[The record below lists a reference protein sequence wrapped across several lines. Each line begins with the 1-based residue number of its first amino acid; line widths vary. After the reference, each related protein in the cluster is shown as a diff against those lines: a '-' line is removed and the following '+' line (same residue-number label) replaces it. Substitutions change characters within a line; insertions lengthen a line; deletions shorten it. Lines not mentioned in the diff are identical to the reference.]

1 MVSVPVLYTS
11 VAKEIKREMAEEMN
25 TEILFQPL
33 TIAGLK
39 LPNRVLMTTVKLGY
53 GTPQG
58 EVTERHIAFYV
69 RRAEGGVGL
78 IATEPLYIHRNGRE
92 IPTQMGIHDDELI
105 PGLRRLTDAV
115 HEAGGL
121 IMAHINHAGRVA
133 NPKLVP
139 GDERVSASDV
149 LCPANQVT
157 PRALTLEEIPTYVHY
172 FVRAARRVREAG
184 FDAVEI
190 PFSHGY
196 LIHQFLSPHT
206 NRRNDEYGGSLEN
219 RLRFGREVIAAVRE
233 VVGDSFP
240 IVARMNAQDH
250 VEGGLTI
257 EDAEEIAL
265 ALEKMGVDALSVTSG
280 TMCESVAY
288 CLYPI
293 GTPKAHLLPM
303 SARIRNHVSIPVAV
317 AGRIRTPDVAREAL
331 ALGQADWIGL
341 GRPFLADPDWVRKT
355 EIGDEVAILRC
366 AACHQGC
373 LTELRKGHG
382 TSCLFNPLTGREAEV
397 QIAPVEQPRQVM
409 VAGGGPAGMEAA
421 IIAAQRGHR
430 VTLYERDDR
439 LGGRFREA
447 VQVPYKEEFADL
459 IRYQQVQLQRT
470 GVEVHLNATVTPETV
485 SAEEPDA
492 VVVATGAQPIVP
504 PFPGLKETRWM
515 TAYDLLD
522 GRAEV
527 STPTA
532 FIVGAGTT
540 GMETAEYLAGRGI
553 RCMVVK
559 RRPEVGGKLDP
570 LARSLLLRRLE
581 SLGVDVRTGVEVVR
595 FETDE
600 QGQTTVVARPWPH
613 QEGAPELRF
622 PAETVIIGMGLR
634 ADHSLADAL
643 ADRPDVYTIGDCVE
657 PREVLHAVY
666 EGFEVGRTV

>member
-1 MVSVPVLYTS
+1 
-11 VAKEIKREMAEEMN
+11 MAAD
-25 TEILFQPL
+25 IIFQPIRVGEL
-33 TIAGLK
+33 E
-39 LPNRVLMTTVKLGY
+39 LPNRVLMTTIKLGY
-53 GTPQG
+53 GTSQG
-58 EVTERHIAFYV
+58 DVTDRHIAFYV

-78 IATEPLYIHRNGRE
+78 ITTEPMYIHPNGHE
-92 IPTQMGIHDDELI
+92 LPTQLGIHEDRLVD
-105 PGLRRLTDAV
+105 GLRRLVDAV
-115 HEAGGL
+115 HKAGGH

-139 GDERVSASDV
+139 EGERVSASDV
-149 LCPANQVT
+149 LCPAKGIV
-157 PRALTLEEIPTYVHY
+157 PRPLGLDEIPAHVGY
-172 FVRAARRVREAG
+172 FAEAASRVREAG
-184 FDAVEI
+184 FDAIEI

-206 NRRNDEYGGSLEN
+206 NRRDDEYGGSLEN
-219 RLRFGREVIAAVRE
+219 RLRFGREVIAAVRQA
-233 VVGDSFP
+233 VGEDFP
-240 IVARMNAQDH
+240 IVVRMNAKDY
-250 VEGGLTI
+250 VEGGLDI
-257 EDAEEIAL
+257 EDAEVL
-265 ALEKMGVDALSVTSG
+265 APLLERMGVNALSITSG
-280 TMCESVAY
+280 TMCESVPY

-303 SARIRNHVSIPVAV
+303 AARIRGWVSIPVAV

-355 EIGDEVAILRC
+355 QAGDEVAILRC

-373 LTELRKGHG
+373 LAELRKGHG

-397 QIAPVEQPRQVM
+397 RITPVGRPRQVM

-447 VQVPYKEEFADL
+447 AQVPYKEEFADL
-459 IRYQQVQLQRT
+459 IRYQQVQLQRS

-485 SAEEPDA
+485 AAEEPDA

-504 PFPGLKETRWM
+504 PFPGLKETRWT

-570 LARSLLLRRLE
+570 LARALLLRRLE
-581 SLGVDVRTGVEVVR
+581 SLGVEVRTGVEVVR

-634 ADHSLADAL
+634 ADRSLADAL
-643 ADRPDVYTIGDCVE
+643 AGQPDVYTIGDCVE
-657 PREVLHAVY
+657 PREAVDAVY
-666 EGFEVGRTV
+666 EGFEVGRTLKEVM

>member
-1 MVSVPVLYTS
+1 
-11 VAKEIKREMAEEMN
+11 MATDN
-25 TEILFQPL
+25 IFQPIQVGTL
-33 TIAGLK
+33 E
-39 LPNRVLMTTVKLGY
+39 LPNRVLMTTIKLGY
-53 GTPQG
+53 GTSQG
-58 EVTERHIAFYV
+58 DVTDRHIAFYV
-69 RRAEGGVGL
+69 RRADGGVGL
-78 IATEPLYIHRNGRE
+78 ITTEPMYIHPNGRE
-92 IPTQMGIHDDELI
+92 LPTQLGIHEDRLVD
-105 PGLRRLTDAV
+105 GLCRLVDAV
-115 HEAGGL
+115 HKLGGH

-139 GDERVSASDV
+139 EGERVSASDV
-149 LCPANQVT
+149 FCPANGVM
-157 PRALTLEEIPTYVHY
+157 PRPLTLGEIPACVSY
-172 FVRAARRVREAG
+172 FAEAARRVQEAG
-184 FDAVEI
+184 FDAIEI

-206 NRRNDEYGGSLEN
+206 NRRDDEYGGSLEN
-219 RLRFGREVIAAVRE
+219 RLRFGREVIAAVRQA
-233 VVGDSFP
+233 VGEDFP
-240 IVARMNAQDH
+240 IVVRMNAKDY
-250 VEGGLTI
+250 VEGGLDI
-257 EDAEEIAL
+257 ENAEVL
-265 ALEKMGVDALSVTSG
+265 APLLERMGVSALSVTSG
-280 TMCESVAY
+280 TMCESVPY

-303 SARIRNHVSIPVAV
+303 AARIRSQVSIPVAV

-331 ALGQADWIGL
+331 AQGQADWIGL

-355 EIGDEVAILRC
+355 QAGDEVAILRC

-373 LTELRKGHG
+373 LAELRKGHG

-397 QIAPVEQPRQVM
+397 QITPVERPRQVM

-421 IIAAQRGHR
+421 IIAAQRGHH

-447 VQVPYKEEFADL
+447 AQVPYKEEFADL

-470 GVEVHLNATVTPETV
+470 GVEVHLNTNVTPETV
-485 SAEEPDA
+485 EDEEPDA

-504 PFPGLKETRWM
+504 PFPGLKKTRWT

-553 RCMVVK
+553 RCTVVK
-559 RRPEVGGKLDP
+559 RRPEIGGKLDP
-570 LARSLLLRRLE
+570 LARAILLRRLE
-581 SLGVDVRTGVEVVR
+581 SLGVEVRTDVEVVR

-634 ADHSLADAL
+634 ADRSLADEL

-657 PREVLHAVY
+657 PREAVDAVY
-666 EGFEVGRTV
+666 EGFEIGRVV

>member
-1 MVSVPVLYTS
+1 
-11 VAKEIKREMAEEMN
+11 MN
-25 TEILFQPL
+25 TELLFQPL
-33 TIAGLK
+33 TIASLR
-39 LPNRVLMTTVKLGY
+39 LPNRVLMTTIKLGY

-78 IATEPLYIHRNGRE
+78 ITTEPLYTHPNGRE
-92 IPTQMGIHDDELI
+92 LPTQLGIHEDRLLG
-105 PGLRRLTDAV
+105 GLRRLTDAV
-115 HEAGGL
+115 HAAGGL

-139 GDERVSASDV
+139 EGERVSASDV
-149 LCPANQVT
+149 FCPANGVM
-157 PRALTLEEIPTYVHY
+157 PRPLSLDEIPAYVGY
-172 FVRAARRVREAG
+172 FAEAAKRVRKAG
-184 FDAVEI
+184 FDAIEV

-206 NRRNDEYGGSLEN
+206 NRRDDEYGGSFEN
-219 RLRFGREVIAAVRE
+219 RLRFGREVIATVRE
-233 VVGDSFP
+233 AVGEDFPVVM
-240 IVARMNAQDH
+240 RMNAQDY
-250 VEGGLTI
+250 VEGGLTV
-257 EDAEEIAL
+257 EDAETLAP
-265 ALEKMGVDALSVTSG
+265 ALEGMGVNALSITSG
-280 TMCESVAY
+280 TMCESVPY
-288 CLYPI
+288 CLYPV

-303 SARIRNHVSIPVAV
+303 SARIRQRVSIPVAV

-355 EIGDEVAILRC
+355 EAGDEEAILLC
-366 AACHQGC
+366 SACHQGC
-373 LTELRKGHG
+373 LAELRRGHG
-382 TSCLFNPLTGREAEV
+382 TSCMFNPLTGREAEV
-397 QIAPVEQPRQVM
+397 QITPLEEPRRVM

-447 VQVPYKEEFADL
+447 AQVPYKEEFADL

-485 SAEEPDA
+485 AAEDPGA

-504 PFPGLKETRWM
+504 PFPGLEETRWT
-515 TAYDLLD
+515 TAYDVLD

-527 STPTA
+527 STATA

-540 GMETAEYLAGRGI
+540 GMETAEYLARRGI
-553 RCMVVK
+553 RCIVVK
-559 RRPEVGGKLDP
+559 RRPEIGGKLDP
-570 LARSLLLRRLE
+570 LARALLLRRLE
-581 SLGVDVRTGVEVVR
+581 GQGVEVRTGVEVIR
-595 FETDE
+595 FETDG
-600 QGQTTVVARPWPH
+600 QGQTTVIARPWPH
-613 QEGAPELRF
+613 QEEAPELHF
-622 PAETVIIGMGLR
+622 PAETVIIAMGLH
-634 ADHSLADAL
+634 ADRSLADEL

-657 PREVLHAVY
+657 PREAVDAVH

>member
-1 MVSVPVLYTS
+1 
-11 VAKEIKREMAEEMN
+11 MAAD
-25 TEILFQPL
+25 IIFQPIRVGEL
-33 TIAGLK
+33 E
-39 LPNRVLMTTVKLGY
+39 LPNRVLMTTIKLGY

-69 RRAEGGVGL
+69 RRAEGGAGL
-78 IATEPLYIHRNGRE
+78 MATEPLYVHRNGRE
-92 IPTQMGIHDDELI
+92 LPTQMGIHDDELV

-115 HEAGGL
+115 HEAGGH

-139 GDERVSASDV
+139 EGERVSASDV
-149 LCPANQVT
+149 FCPANGVM
-157 PRALTLEEIPTYVHY
+157 PRPLSLDEIPAHVGY
-172 FVRAARRVREAG
+172 FAEAARRVREAG
-184 FDAVEI
+184 FDAIEI

-196 LIHQFLSPHT
+196 LIHQFLSPYT
-206 NRRNDEYGGSLEN
+206 NRRDDEYGGSLEN
-219 RLRFGREVIAAVRE
+219 RLRFGQEVIAAVRQA
-233 VVGDSFP
+233 VGEDFP
-240 IVARMNAQDH
+240 IVVRMNAKDY
-250 VEGGLTI
+250 VEGGLDI
-257 EDAEEIAL
+257 EDAEVL
-265 ALEKMGVDALSVTSG
+265 APLLERMGISALSVTSG
-280 TMCESVAY
+280 TMCESVPY

-303 SARIRNHVSIPVAV
+303 AARIRSRVSIPVAV

-355 EIGDEVAILRC
+355 QAGDEVAILRC

-373 LTELRKGHG
+373 LAELRKGHG

-397 QIAPVEQPRQVM
+397 RITPVERPRQVM

-447 VQVPYKEEFADL
+447 AQVPYKEEFADL
-459 IRYQQVQLQRT
+459 IRYQQVQLQRS
-470 GVEVHLNATVTPETV
+470 GVEVHLNAMVTPETV
-485 SAEEPDA
+485 AAEEPDA

-504 PFPGLKETRWM
+504 PFPGLKETRWT

-540 GMETAEYLAGRGI
+540 GMETAEYLAGHGI

-570 LARSLLLRRLE
+570 LARALLLRRLE
-581 SLGVDVRTGVEVVR
+581 SLGVEVRTGVEVIR
-595 FETDE
+595 FENDE

-634 ADHSLADAL
+634 ADRSLADAL
-643 ADRPDVYTIGDCVE
+643 ADQPDVYTIGDCVE
-657 PREVLHAVY
+657 PREAVDAVY
-666 EGFEVGRTV
+666 EGFEVGRTL

>member
-1 MVSVPVLYTS
+1 MT
-11 VAKEIKREMAEEMN
+11 AHATREMN

-33 TIAGLK
+33 TIASLK
-39 LPNRVLMTTVKLGY
+39 LPNRVLMTTIKLGY

-58 EVTERHIAFYV
+58 GVTKRHIAFYV
-69 RRAEGGVGL
+69 RRAAGGVGL

-92 IPTQMGIHDDELI
+92 IPTQMGIHDDELV
-105 PGLRRLTDAV
+105 PGLRHLTDAV

-133 NPKLVP
+133 NPTLVP
-139 GDERVSASDV
+139 EGERVSASEV
-149 LCPANQVT
+149 LCAANKVI
-157 PRALTLEEIPTYVHY
+157 PRSLTLEEIPTYVRY
-172 FVRAARRVREAG
+172 FAEAARRVREAG
-184 FDAVEI
+184 FDAIEI

-206 NRRNDEYGGSLEN
+206 NRRDDEYGGSLGN
-219 RLRFGREVIAAVRE
+219 RMRFGREVIAAVRE
-233 VVGDSFP
+233 AVGSNFP
-240 IVARMNAQDH
+240 IVVRMNAQDH

-257 EDAEEIAL
+257 EDAEVIAPI
-265 ALEKMGVDALSVTSG
+265 LERIGVNALSVTSG

-293 GTPKAHLLPM
+293 GTPKAHLLPL
-303 SARIRNHVSIPVAV
+303 SARIRSRVSIPVAV

-355 EIGDEVAILRC
+355 EAGDEVAILRC

-382 TSCLFNPLTGREAEV
+382 TSCLFNPLTGRESEV
-397 QIAPVEQPRQVM
+397 QITPAEQPRQVT

-421 IIAAQRGHR
+421 IIAAQRGHHI
-430 VTLYERDDR
+430 TLYERDDR
-439 LGGRFREA
+439 LGGRFRQA
-447 VQVPYKEEFADL
+447 AQVPYKEEFADL
-459 IRYQQVQLQRT
+459 IRYQQVQLQRS
-470 GVEVHLNATVTPETV
+470 GVEVHLNTQVTPETI
-485 SAEEPDA
+485 ATGKPDT
-492 VVVATGAQPIVP
+492 VVIATGAQPIVP

-527 STPTA
+527 STRTA
-532 FIVGAGTT
+532 FIVGAGTA
-540 GMETAEYLAGRGI
+540 GMEVAEYLAGRGI
-553 RCMVVK
+553 RCIVVK
-559 RRPEVGGKLDP
+559 RRPEIGRKLDP
-570 LARSLLLRRLE
+570 LAWALLLRRLE
-581 SLGVDVRTGVEVVR
+581 SLGVEVRTGVEVVR

-600 QGQTTVVARPWPH
+600 QGQTTVVAQPWPR
-613 QEGAPELRF
+613 QEEAPELRF
-622 PAETVIIGMGLR
+622 PAETVIIALGLR
-634 ADHSLADAL
+634 ADRSLADAL
-643 ADRPDVYTIGDCVE
+643 VGRPDVYTIGDCVE
-657 PREVLHAVY
+657 PREVLDAVY

>member
-1 MVSVPVLYTS
+1 M
-11 VAKEIKREMAEEMN
+11 
-25 TEILFQPL
+25 TEDTKTLFQPL
-33 TIAGLK
+33 TIAGLT

-53 GTPQG
+53 ADKKG
-58 EVTERHIAFYV
+58 EVNDRHIAFYV

-92 IPTQMGIHDDELI
+92 IPTQLGIHDDELI

-121 IMAHINHAGRVA
+121 IMAHVNHAGRVA

-139 GDERVSASDV
+139 EGERVSASEV
-149 LCPANQVT
+149 LCPANNVV
-157 PRALTLEEIPTYVHY
+157 PRSLTLGEIPAYVHY
-172 FVRAARRVREAG
+172 FAEAARRVREAG
-184 FDAVEI
+184 FDAIEI

-206 NRRNDEYGGSLEN
+206 NRRDDAYGGDFEN

-233 VVGDSFP
+233 AVGEDFP
-240 IVARMNAQDH
+240 IVVRMNAEDH
-250 VEGGLTI
+250 VEGGLRI
-257 EDAEEIAL
+257 RDAEAL
-265 ALEKMGVDALSVTSG
+265 AARLEEMGVDALSVTSG
-280 TMCESVAY
+280 TMCESVAF

-303 SARIRNHVSIPVAV
+303 SARIRNCVSIPVAV

-341 GRPFLADPDWVRKT
+341 GRPLLADPDWVRKT
-355 EIGDEVAILRC
+355 EAGDEVAILRC

-397 QIAPVEQPRQVM
+397 QITPVEQPRQVM
-409 VAGGGPAGMEAA
+409 VVGGGPAGMEAA
-421 IIAAQRGHR
+421 IIAAQRGHH
-430 VTLYERDDR
+430 VTLYEKDDR

-447 VQVPYKEEFADL
+447 AQVPYKEEFADL

-470 GVEVHLNATVTPETV
+470 GVEVHLNTLVTPEMV
-485 SAEEPDA
+485 AAEEPDA

-504 PFPGLKETRWM
+504 PFPGLKETRWT

-532 FIVGAGTT
+532 FIVGAGTA
-540 GMETAEYLAGRGI
+540 GLETAEYLAHRGV
-553 RCMVVK
+553 RCIVVK
-559 RRPEVGGKLDP
+559 RRTEVGGKLDP
-570 LARSLLLRRLE
+570 LARALLLRRLE
-581 SLGVDVRTGVEVVR
+581 SLGVEVRTGVEVVR
-595 FETDE
+595 FENDE

-613 QEGAPELRF
+613 QEDAPELRF
-622 PAETVIIGMGLR
+622 PAETVIIALGLR
-634 ADHSLADAL
+634 ADRSLADAL
-643 ADRPDVYTIGDCVE
+643 ADRPNVYTIGDCVE
-657 PREVLHAVY
+657 PREAVDAVY
-666 EGFEVGRTV
+666 EGFEVGRTVK

>member
-1 MVSVPVLYTS
+1 MT
-11 VAKEIKREMAEEMN
+11 EETN

-33 TIAGLK
+33 TIADLT
-39 LPNRVLMTTVKLGY
+39 LPNRVMMTTIKLGY
-53 GTPQG
+53 ATKEG
-58 EVTERHIAFYV
+58 EVTDRHIAFYV
-69 RRAEGGVGL
+69 RRAEGGAGL
-78 IATEPLYIHRNGRE
+78 ISTEPLYIHRNGRE
-92 IPTQMGIHDDELI
+92 LPTQMGIYDDELV

-121 IMAHINHAGRVA
+121 IMAHVNHAGRAA

-139 GDERVSASDV
+139 EGERVSASEV
-149 LCPANQVT
+149 LCPANKVV
-157 PRALTLEEIPTYVHY
+157 PRSLTLEEIPTYVHY
-172 FVRAARRVREAG
+172 FAEAARRVREAG
-184 FDAVEI
+184 FDAIEI

-206 NRRNDEYGGSLEN
+206 NHRGDEYGGSLEN
-219 RLRFGREVIAAVRE
+219 RMRFGREVIAAVRE
-233 VVGDSFP
+233 AVADRRHPGDGFP
-240 IVARMNAQDH
+240 IVVRMNAQDY
-250 VEGGLTI
+250 VAGGLTI
-257 EDAEEIAL
+257 EDAEKIAPI
-265 ALEKMGVDALSVTSG
+265 LEGIGVNALSVTSG
-280 TMCESVAY
+280 TMCESVPY

-303 SARIRNHVSIPVAV
+303 SARIRSRVSIPVAV
-317 AGRIRTPDVAREAL
+317 
-331 ALGQADWIGL
+331 GQADWIGL

-355 EIGDEVAILRC
+355 QEGDEEAILLC

-382 TSCLFNPLTGREAEV
+382 TSCMFNPLTGREAEV
-397 QIAPVEQPRQVM
+397 QITPVGQPRQVM
-409 VAGGGPAGMEAA
+409 VIGGGPAGMEAA

-430 VTLYERDDR
+430 VTLYEKDDR

-485 SAEEPDA
+485 AAEQPDA

-504 PFPGLKETRWM
+504 PFPGLKETRWT

-522 GRAEV
+522 GRAKV

-553 RCMVVK
+553 QCIVVK
-559 RRPEVGGKLDP
+559 RRPEIGGKLDP
-570 LARSLLLRRLE
+570 LARALLLRRLE
-581 SLGVDVRTGVEVVR
+581 SLGVEVRTGVEAVR

-600 QGQTTVVARPWPH
+600 QGQTTVVARSWPR
-613 QEGAPELRF
+613 QEDAPELCF

-634 ADHSLADAL
+634 ADRSLADGL
-643 ADRPDVYTIGDCVE
+643 ADRAAADRERSVLPFSTRSGPDVYTIGDCVE
-657 PREVLHAVY
+657 PREAVDAVY